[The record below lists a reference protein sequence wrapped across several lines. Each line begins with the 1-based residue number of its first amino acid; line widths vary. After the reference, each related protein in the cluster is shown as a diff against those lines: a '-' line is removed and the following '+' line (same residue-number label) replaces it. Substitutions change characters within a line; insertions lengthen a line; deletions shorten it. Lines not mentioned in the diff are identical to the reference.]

1 MKPQRHISLLWKMLI
16 WLMLHLALLA
26 TVMFFLVKWQFRS
39 GLDGLLRGSAG
50 DRLRAAGE
58 LMSGQLRDRP
68 VREWGEVLEAYS
80 KQYGVACDVWLPH
93 GAWAAKRLTDVPKE
107 VMDRLQDERVGR
119 AGAPRGNQPP
129 GMRPGPPGI
138 IGPPGVDPFGNP
150 IEAPRPPGGPS
161 QRPPLQQQL
170 PAQGPAFQP
179 VRPVFLIS
187 ENGGDHYWAAV
198 HLPLSGWTAPDRVT
212 WVIRAD
218 DIGGN
223 GLFFDSRPW
232 LIGAVSI
239 LAFSILFW
247 LPFALGITRYVKK
260 LKNAADL
267 IAEGRFDVAI
277 DVDRSDELGSLG
289 LAIHSMSSRIDHLL
303 KGQKRFLGDVA
314 HELCSPL
321 ARIRTGLGILETRL
335 PESEVHRLA
344 DLDAEAA
351 ELAELIDGILAF
363 SRSTAGMQ
371 QVRGT
376 AVPLLPLLQDVT
388 AREAPML
395 NYAFSVDPDIVVVA
409 EPKLLRRAVSNI
421 LRNIVRYAGNDA
433 EVSVSASRNDGNIS
447 LSFADNGPGVSAA
460 DLDQLF
466 EPFYRPDTART
477 RETGGVGLGL
487 AIVKSCVEACGGSV
501 KASHVL
507 PHGFRLEINLGR
519 ARDSLLHS

>member
-1 MKPQRHISLLWKMLI
+1 MKSQRHISLLWKMLI

-26 TVMFFLVKWQFRS
+26 MVMFFLVKWQFRS
-39 GLDGLLRGSAG
+39 GLDGLLRGPAG

-58 LMSGQLRDRP
+58 LMSGQMRDRP
-68 VREWGEVLEAYS
+68 VRQWSEVLDAYS

-93 GAWAAKRLTDVPKE
+93 GAWAAKRLPNVPKE
-107 VMDRLQDERVGR
+107 VMDRLQDEHGGK
-119 AGAPRGNQPP
+119 AGAPRVNQPP
-129 GMRPGPPGI
+129 GMRPNQPGM
-138 IGPPGVDPFGNP
+138 DPFGNP
-150 IEAPRPPGGPS
+150 IEDPRPPGGPS
-161 QRPPLQQQL
+161 PRPPLQQKL
-170 PAQGPAFQP
+170 PPAQGPAFQP

-198 HLPLSGWTAPDRVT
+198 HLPLSGWTAPDHVT

-218 DIGGN
+218 NIDGN
-223 GLFFDSRPW
+223 GLFFNSRPW
-232 LIGAVSI
+232 LIGAVGI

-260 LKNAADL
+260 LKNATDRIAD
-267 IAEGRFDVAI
+267 GRFDVAI
-277 DVDRSDELGSLG
+277 DTDRSDELGSLG
-289 LAIHSMSSRIDHLL
+289 RAINSMSSRIDHLL

-335 PESEVHRLA
+335 PESEVHRLT
-344 DLDAEAA
+344 DIEAEAA

-371 QVRGT
+371 QVKGT
-376 AVPLLPLLQDVT
+376 AVPLLPLLQEVVQH
-388 AREAPML
+388 EAPQL
-395 NYAFSVDPDIVVVA
+395 SYICDCDPDVLVIA
-409 EPKLLRRAVSNI
+409 EPKLLQRAISNI
-421 LRNIVRYAGNDA
+421 LRNIVRYAGDNA
-433 EVSVSASRNDGNIS
+433 EVSISASRHDGNIS
-447 LSFADNGPGVSAA
+447 LAIADNGPGVSGE
-460 DLDQLF
+460 DLDHLF

-507 PHGFRLEINLGR
+507 PHGFRVEINLPR
-519 ARDSLLHS
+519 VQR